1 MGKDRGLFLERDA
14 HPTRAHRIISSCAPL
29 LDFPVFAV
37 PMVPTA
43 DIGVHLPEKN
53 IPSGFVLDSYGYNGS
68 LHLPIEFK

>member
-1 MGKDRGLFLERDA
+1 MGKDRGLFLELDA

-37 PMVPTA
+37 PMVPPA

-53 IPSGFVLDSYGYNGS
+53 IFPQGS
-68 LHLPIEFK
+68 FWIHTDIMVRSICL